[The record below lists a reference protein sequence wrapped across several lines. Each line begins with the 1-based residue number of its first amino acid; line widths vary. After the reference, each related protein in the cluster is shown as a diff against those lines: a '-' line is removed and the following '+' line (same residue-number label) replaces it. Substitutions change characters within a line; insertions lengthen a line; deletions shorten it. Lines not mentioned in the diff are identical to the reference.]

1 MISSYF
7 NLPFGGW
14 AYCQFPSVTGTAS
27 YLGKIKNGRDLLVW
41 FGRFEFVIGRSKNE
55 RRRAGPVSRD
65 PDGTNS
71 LGCPPTE
78 RLYRTLRDY
87 SPYRG

>member
-14 AYCQFPSVTGTAS
+14 AYCQFPSVTDPGT
-27 YLGKIKNGRDLLVW
+27 YLGKIKNGRDLLIW
-41 FGRFEFVIGRSKNE
+41 FGRFEFVIGRSKRE
-55 RRRAGPVSRD
+55 RRGAGAVSSISD
-65 PDGTNS
+65 EINS

-78 RLYRTLRDY
+78 RLYRTLR
-87 SPYRG
+87 SCSSHRG